1 MKSFV
6 GDAVSPILLKDL
18 LALAPEVVVP
28 GDGYGGR
35 ARPFKPDEVWA
46 GVQLLD
52 AADWAVRQAQEGRRE
67 ALAFARSFVEVHRL
81 QMQATAVCVTV
92 VAVDSKAHRDSLPGT
107 AGLHAHIKQVHSE
120 RGRSVWPRSREA

>member
-1 MKSFV
+1 METVSSGHGSWIYIAGAAATSQCTKSFV
-6 GDAVSPILLKDL
+6 GDAVSPLLLKDL

-67 ALAFARSFVEVHRL
+67 AMAFARSFVEVLR
-81 QMQATAVCVTV
+81 
-92 VAVDSKAHRDSLPGT
+92 
-107 AGLHAHIKQVHSE
+107 
-120 RGRSVWPRSREA
+120 